1 MTVPA
6 TLGPI
11 VQNGYVVRDLEAAA
25 HHWAN
30 KVGIGPFYMLEHVA
44 YGPSYFRGRPLALDM
59 SVAIAQWG
67 DMQIELIQQHDDAPS
82 IYTEFS
88 ARHGEGLQHV
98 GVLSDHLDDQLRV
111 LAAKGVEPVQWGATA
126 NGMRFVY
133 VGTDAHPGGMV
144 EIIENGPAVA
154 AFFGKIRRAA
164 STWDGTRPLR
174 KLG

>member
-1 MTVPA
+1 
-6 TLGPI
+6 
-11 VQNGYVVRDLEAAA
+11 
-25 HHWAN
+25 
-30 KVGIGPFYMLEHVA
+30 MLEHMA

-67 DMQIELIQQHDDAPS
+67 DMQIELITQHDDAPS

-111 LAAKGVEPVQWGATA
+111 LAAAGVEPVQWGATA

-133 VGTDAHPGGMV
+133 VDTDAHPGGMM
-144 EIIENGPAVA
+144 ETHR
-154 AFFGKIRRAA
+154 KRSRRRG
-164 STWDGTRPLR
+164 SFLREDSSRREHWDGTRPLR